1 MDFFKK
7 YLKYKEKYLNLKSQS
22 GGMGSSG
29 KKRAREANPVDCSD
43 NNEQNVTGCYLI
55 IEDENG
61 NEFRGSNGIPITGDK
76 AKDSLCIGLTGGN
89 NDKLIEQVLKDIMD
103 RIPTNDQGV
112 LFTPQELNRF
122 NIRAR
127 LGMDLQL
134 NKTID
139 NNMPVGSN
147 PKARLP
153 AIEIT
158 PPIGGAGGGP
168 QPRIV
173 TRSNKTVREE
183 FIRRNIIRLYP
194 QEYQYV
200 IDGGIKIKIL
210 QTPPASTDKLLGGER
225 NGVKDK
231 NKPFVGKKGYHDT
244 HPCKSKNW
252 NETTDECLKR
262 EVEEEGNFQIDLL
275 CTNWGENPK
284 PQRPAVPDLN
294 RLYVSEYRTDVNE
307 CCKKYYYIKI
317 SNAIKADLLR
327 AYQIILNERATEF
340 YNGAFR

>member
-1 MDFFKK
+1 MNFFKK

-22 GGMGSSG
+22 GGMVVSSG
-29 KKRAREANPVDCSD
+29 KKRKQTDTIDCEE

-61 NEFRGSNGIPITGDK
+61 NEFRGSNGIPITGDR
-76 AKDSLCIGLTGGN
+76 AKDSLCIGLTGN
-89 NDKLIEQVLKDIMD
+89 NDKLVRKVLDDVMT

-112 LFTPQELNRF
+112 LFTPQELNKF
-122 NIRAR
+122 NISAR
-127 LGMDLQL
+127 LGMDLEL

-147 PKARLP
+147 PSARLP
-153 AIEIT
+153 AIQIT
-158 PPIGGAGGGP
+158 PPVGGAAGGP
-168 QPRIV
+168 QPRIF

-183 FIRRNIIRLYP
+183 FIRKHIIRLYP

-210 QTPPASTDKLLGGER
+210 QTPPAAASKLLGGER
-225 NGVKDK
+225 NGTKDK
-231 NKPFVGKKGYHDT
+231 YKQFEGKRGPHDT

-275 CTNWGENPK
+275 CINWGENPK
-284 PQRPAVPDLN
+284 PQKPAAPDFN
-294 RLYVSEYRTDVNE
+294 RLYVSEYRPVENG

-317 SNAIKADLLR
+317 TNAIKADLLR
-327 AYQIILNERATEF
+327 AYQMIVNERATEF